1 MRERIVIAALLL
13 AGLTVLPGCWSKK
26 ELNELAV
33 VMALG
38 IDLDR
43 EGYAVS
49 AQVMNSSE
57 VGSQQRSS
65 MGSSPAITYKAV
77 GKTIPDALQ
86 RMLEVTPRNLY
97 LSHVRVLVFG
107 EAMARKGVSDALDF
121 ISRNRQLRT
130 DFYLLVAKGM
140 KAEDIL
146 QVVTPFEHIPANS
159 LYSSILVSNK
169 KSAAMGKITLQQFIT
184 ELDRSG
190 SNPILSGVEIQG
202 PRQTGNDLDN
212 VRRIKP
218 DTILKHAG
226 LAVFVKDRLVGWLGE
241 SSSKS
246 ANYVLNQVEMTSGNV
261 PCSEGG
267 VVGVEITN
275 AKSTFD
281 VKLTQDE
288 RPEFLVRLKL
298 EANINAAQCNLD
310 LSKPSSIEDIEK
322 KLASKL
328 STNVERNIQDIQ
340 RKYGA
345 DIFGLGEA
353 LHRKFPKV
361 WNKYRGHW
369 EDSFRTMKVQVH
381 SEVKIRRI
389 GSIIQPERREME
401 LR

>member
-1 MRERIVIAALLL
+1 MRERIVIAALLI
-13 AGLTVLPGCWSKK
+13 AGLAILPGCWSKK

-38 IDLDR
+38 IDRDR

-65 MGSSPAITYKAV
+65 IGSSPVVTYTAV

-86 RMLEVTPRNLY
+86 RMLEVTPRLLY

-107 EAMARKGVSDALDF
+107 EDMARQGVSDAMDF

-140 KAEDIL
+140 KASDIL

-169 KSAAMGKITLQQFIT
+169 KSAAMGRITLRQFIT
-184 ELDRSG
+184 ELDSSG
-190 SNPILSGVEIQG
+190 SNPVLSGVEVRG

-241 SSSKS
+241 SGSKS
-246 ANYVLNQVEMTSGNV
+246 INYVLNEVEMTAGNV
-261 PCSEGG
+261 PCPKGG
-267 VVGVEITN
+267 VVGVEITH
-275 AKSTFD
+275 ADSAFD
-281 VKLTQDE
+281 VKLAQDG
-288 RPEFLVRLKL
+288 RPEFLVRLRL
-298 EANINAAQCNLD
+298 EANVNAVQCDLD
-310 LSKPSSIEDIEK
+310 LSKPSAVEDIEK
-322 KLASKL
+322 GLANKLA
-328 STNVERNIQDIQ
+328 TNVERNIGEVQ

-353 LHRKFPKV
+353 LHRKYPKV

-369 EDSFRTMKVQVH
+369 EDHFRTMKVRVH
-381 SEVKIRRI
+381 SEVAIRHI
-389 GSIIQPERREME
+389 GSIVLPERREME

>member
-1 MRERIVIAALLL
+1 VIAALLL

-267 VVGVEITN
+267 IVGVEITN

-281 VKLTQDE
+281 VKLAQDE

>member
-1 MRERIVIAALLL
+1 MIAALLL
-13 AGLTVLPGCWSKK
+13 AWLTVLPGCWSKK

-281 VKLTQDE
+281 VKLAQDE
-288 RPEFLVRLKL
+288 RPEFLVCLKL

>member
-1 MRERIVIAALLL
+1 MIAALLL

-190 SNPILSGVEIQG
+190 SNPVLSGVEIQG

-281 VKLTQDE
+281 VKLAQDE

>member
-38 IDLDR
+38 IDHDR

-65 MGSSPAITYKAV
+65 IGSSPVITYTAV

-86 RMLEVTPRNLY
+86 RMLELTPRMLY
-97 LSHVRVLVFG
+97 LSHLRVLVFG
-107 EAMARKGVSDALDF
+107 EDMARRGVSDALDF

-130 DFYLLVAKGM
+130 DFYILVAKGM
-140 KAEDIL
+140 RATDIL

-184 ELDRSG
+184 EMDRSG
-190 SNPILSGVEIQG
+190 SNPVLSGVEIQG

-218 DTILKHAG
+218 ETILKNAG

-241 SSSKS
+241 SGSKS
-246 ANYVLNQVEMTSGNV
+246 ANYVLNKVEMTAGNV
-261 PCSEGG
+261 PCPGG
-267 VVGVEITN
+267 GIIGVEITN
-275 AKSTFD
+275 AKSAFD
-281 VKLTQDE
+281 VKLARDG

-298 EANINAAQCNLD
+298 DANINAAQCNLD
-310 LSKPSSIEDIEK
+310 LSKPSNVEDIEK

-328 STNVERNIQDIQ
+328 TTNVERNIQDIQ

-353 LHRKFPKV
+353 LHRKYPKV
-361 WNKYRGHW
+361 WNNYRGHW
-369 EDSFRTMKVQVH
+369 EDSFRTMKVQVL

-389 GSIIQPERREME
+389 GSVIQPERREME

>member
-1 MRERIVIAALLL
+1 MVIAALLL
-13 AGLTVLPGCWSKK
+13 VGLAVLPGCWSKK

-65 MGSSPAITYKAV
+65 MGSSPAITYKTV
-77 GKTIPDALQ
+77 GKTVPDALQ
-86 RMLEVTPRNLY
+86 RMLEVTPRMLY

-107 EAMARKGVSDALDF
+107 EEMARKGVSDALDF

-169 KSAAMGKITLQQFIT
+169 KSAAMGKVTLRQFIT
-184 ELDRSG
+184 EMDRSG

-202 PRQTGNDLDN
+202 PRQTGRELDN
-212 VRRIKP
+212 MKRIKP
-218 DTILKHAG
+218 NTILKHAG
-226 LAVFVKDRLVGWLGE
+226 LAVFVKDRLVGWLEE
-241 SSSKS
+241 SGSKS
-246 ANYVLNQVEMTSGNV
+246 VNYVLNKVEMTVGNV
-261 PCSEGG
+261 PCPEGG
-267 VVGVEITN
+267 VVGVEI
-275 AKSTFD
+275 ADSKSAID
-281 VKLTQDE
+281 VKLAPDG
-288 RPEFLVRLKL
+288 RPEFGIRLKL
-298 EANINAAQCNLD
+298 EANINAMQCNLD
-310 LSKPSSIEDIEK
+310 LSKPSNLEEIED
-322 KLASKL
+322 KLARTL
-328 STNVERNIQDIQ
+328 TTNVEHNIQEVQ

-353 LHRKFPKV
+353 LHREYPKV

-369 EDSFRTMKVQVH
+369 EDSFRTMKVRVH

>member
-1 MRERIVIAALLL
+1 MIAALLL

-281 VKLTQDE
+281 VKLAQDE

>member
-1 MRERIVIAALLL
+1 MIAALLL

-267 VVGVEITN
+267 IVGVEITN

-281 VKLTQDE
+281 VKLAQDE